1 MMPFKPSPRALVAV
15 IISCICGVL
24 LCAATIGFGVAQF
37 VDQRRMSAIVL
48 NAQAREDAHRLEI
61 EKVRLE
67 AAQEWQ
73 KKVDSASRDDAQQI
87 QDIQELKAQ
96 NAVLMKS
103 LDRLARSSEQRVI
116 AAAKIQ
122 NKLDSV
128 ATKVEQ
134 VSDATPGIKKATGD
148 INKKIE
154 DANRRLK

>member
-1 MMPFKPSPRALVAV
+1 MPFKPSPRALVAV

-48 NAQAREDAHRLEI
+48 NAQAREESHQLEI

-87 QDIQELKAQ
+87 QDIQDLKAQ
-96 NAVLMKS
+96 NAILIKS
-103 LDRLARSSEQRVI
+103 LDRLARSSEQRII

-122 NKLDSV
+122 SKLDTV
-128 ATKVEQ
+128 ASKVDQ
-134 VSDATPGIKKATGD
+134 VSDATPGVKKPTSD
-148 INKKIE
+148 INRKIE